1 MNKMIRADFSRI
13 SGRVPRYIILLLIF
27 AAEAATIYFAT
38 GGPFGDKSNFEM
50 SFTLFC
56 SAAQFFIGLIEMA
69 YVFGDDLKAKVMQIG
84 IGMGVNRRKIVFAK
98 WFEIVLLIAIDMAVL
113 VGIAYAIGTV
123 RQIPVNTFI
132 MGFTKEAIREWIS
145 FVVFISIAMIFI
157 FTLQSL
163 AIGYVV
169 FTIFNFDIFDLAV
182 SVLAN
187 MKLLKWLHLDQYTV
201 TALVGHLKSVKS
213 IAFLAAYV
221 IVAFILTFILY
232 GSKELEF

>member
-13 SGRVPRYIILLLIF
+13 SSRVPRYIILLLIF

-38 GGPFGDKSNFEM
+38 GGSFGDKRYYEL

-56 SAAQFFIGLIEMA
+56 SATQFFIGLIEMA
-69 YVFGDDLKAKVMQIG
+69 YIFGDDLKAKVMQLG
-84 IGMGVNRRKIVFAK
+84 IGVGVNRRKIVFAK
-98 WFEIVLLIAIDMAVL
+98 WFEIVILIAIDMAVM
-113 VGIAYAIGTV
+113 VGIAYAIGTI

-132 MGFTKEAIREWIS
+132 MGFTKDAIRNWIS
-145 FVVFISIAMIFI
+145 FVVFISISMIFI
-157 FTLQSL
+157 FAFQSL
-163 AIGYVV
+163 AIGYVI
-169 FTIFNFDIFDLAV
+169 FTIFNFDIINIAV

-213 IAFLAAYV
+213 IALLAAYV
-221 IVAFILTFILY
+221 IVSFIITFIVY